1 MKPREAGSGT
11 LAGYAGRGGSYQ
23 TDHSDK
29 IVSGG
34 HQVASHLGLVQAE
47 VALPGPRAKAAKNA
61 LHPGEF
67 LERCA
72 AWAPAVAAAQG
83 GVDDFAYVQVPV

>member
-1 MKPREAGSGT
+1 VKPREAGSGT

-29 IVSGG
+29 IVGGG
-34 HQVASHLGLVQAE
+34 HQVANHLGLVQAE
-47 VALPGPRAKAAKNA
+47 VTLPGSRAKAAKNA

-72 AWAPAVAAAQG
+72 AWVPAVAAAQG
-83 GVDDFAYVQVPV
+83 GVDDFAYVQVTV